1 MRNTYLG
8 MTAFPRSPL
17 TLANQFLL
25 KPKSNMQANPDY
37 TPPQTTAFAKLTIL
51 PHPFALNS
59 ALTTPPMRF
68 PIISFLL
75 LIRTAALSSKR
86 M

>member
-1 MRNTYLG
+1 
-8 MTAFPRSPL
+8 MTDL
-17 TLANQFLL
+17 WQVYTIHY
-25 KPKSNMQANPDY
+25 NPY
-37 TPPQTTAFAKLTIL
+37 TTAFAKLTIL
-51 PHPFALNS
+51 PHPRARSS

-75 LIRTAALSSKR
+75 LMRTAALSSKR